1 MHHRV
6 VDLMGGWVTRGRYNK
21 MAGMAT
27 RLVAKLKELPADD
40 PVRIRVTDQLLD
52 KL

>member
-1 MHHRV
+1 M
-6 VDLMGGWVTRGRYNK
+6 TRGRYNK